1 MGGTSAQEPV
11 QRPQDSSNPTQL
23 QGQAAGCE
31 KGGGGGLVSWSGCS
45 GGGTFGVQPQ
55 LFDGARAVDEV
66 GYAVIDRV
74 RKARD
79 ETPLVSNHWCHV
91 NLKSAAVQ

>member
-31 KGGGGGLVSWSGCS
+31 KGGGGGARKLERLFRRGE
-45 GGGTFGVQPQ
+45 GV
-55 LFDGARAVDEV
+55 
-66 GYAVIDRV
+66 
-74 RKARD
+74 
-79 ETPLVSNHWCHV
+79 PLVFSRSFLMGHV
-91 NLKSAAVQ
+91 LLMKLDMQ